1 MASHQEV
8 TGVTSTRTD
17 DTRGP
22 SGCDRF
28 VAKLDAASTLDDE
41 EKQAVRDLC
50 ASTRAV
56 AAKRDIISEGEKPE
70 HVHVV
75 LDGWAARYKA
85 LPDGSRQILAFLIP
99 GDFVDLHVTILR
111 EMDHSIVALVP
122 SRVAYV
128 PHRQMEELPLHR
140 PQLAR
145 ALWRATLIDEAVL
158 RSWIVN
164 LGRRDAAERIAHL
177 FCELHSRMA
186 LVGLVSENHFRLPL
200 TQEMIADATGL
211 TPVHV
216 NRVLQRL
223 RSDGLIVLEHGE
235 LTIVDGA
242 GLGRL
247 AGFDP
252 NYLHRERLARV

>member
-1 MASHQEV
+1 MARHQEV
-8 TGVTSTRTD
+8 AGVSATRTASG
-17 DTRGP
+17 RASP
-22 SGCDRF
+22 GCDRLI
-28 VAKLDAASTLDDE
+28 AKLDAASTLGNE
-41 EKQAVRDLC
+41 ERQAIRELC
-50 ASTRAV
+50 VSTRTV
-56 AAKRDIISEGEKPE
+56 PAKQDIISEGEKPE

-75 LDGWAARYKA
+75 LDGWAARYKT

-99 GDFVDLHVTILR
+99 GDFADLHVTILR
-111 EMDHSIVALVP
+111 EMDHGIVALVP

-177 FCELHSRMA
+177 FCELHARMA
-186 LVGLVSENHFRLPL
+186 LVGLVSDGQFRLPL
-200 TQEMIADATGL
+200 TQEVIADATGL

-223 RSDGLIVLEHGE
+223 RSDALIVLERGE
-235 LTIVDGA
+235 LEILDA
-242 GLGRL
+242 AALRRL

>member
-1 MASHQEV
+1 MSSHHVAGVSATRAHSGRASA
-8 TGVTSTRTD
+8 
-17 DTRGP
+17 
-22 SGCDRF
+22 GCERLI
-28 VAKLDAASTLDDE
+28 AKLDSAARLGDE

-50 ASTRAV
+50 VSTRTV
-56 AAKRDIISEGEKPE
+56 PAKQDIISEGDKPE

-75 LDGWAARYKA
+75 LDGWAARYKT

-99 GDFVDLHVTILR
+99 GDFADLHVTILK
-111 EMDHSIVALVP
+111 EMDHGIVALIP
-122 SRVAYV
+122 SRVAYA

-164 LGRRDAAERIAHL
+164 LGRRDAAARIAHL
-177 FCELHSRMA
+177 FCELHARMA
-186 LVGLVSENHFRLPL
+186 LVGLVSEGQFRLPL
-200 TQEMIADATGL
+200 TQEVIGDATGL
-211 TPVHV
+211 TSVHV

-235 LTIVDGA
+235 LTIVDA
-242 GLGRL
+242 AELGRL

-252 NYLHRERLARV
+252 NYLPRERLARV